1 MTPQRILS
9 AVAEAFA
16 VNPEALLSPWRVASV
31 IEARHAAAWLLRRL
45 TALSYPEIGRVL
57 GRHHA
62 TVIAGERAF
71 AAKRAKAGERLA
83 RACELLGVPVPE

>member
-9 AVAEAFA
+9 AVADAFA
-16 VNPEALLSPWRVASV
+16 VTPEALLSPWRVASV
-31 IEARHAAAWLLRRL
+31 AEARHAAAWLLRRL
-45 TALSYPEIGRVL
+45 TRLSYPEIGRLL

-62 TVIAGERAF
+62 TVMAGERAF
-71 AAKRAKAGERLA
+71 AAKRERAAERLT

>member
-1 MTPQRILS
+1 MTPNQILS

-16 VNPEALLSPWRVASV
+16 VNPGALLSPWRVASV
-31 IEARHAAAWLLRRL
+31 TEARHAAAWLLRRL

-62 TVIAGERAF
+62 TVMAGERAF
-71 AAKRAKAGERLA
+71 EVRRAKAADRLA
-83 RACELLGVPVPE
+83 RACELLGVSVPE